1 MGLITFQFQFLGV
14 TPQTPVG
21 EGRPV
26 NPRPGFTP
34 STAFGVTECGFDD
47 WRQIYRYET
56 NFNSL
61 FFILF
66 TL

>member
-47 WRQIYRYET
+47 
-56 NFNSL
+56 
-61 FFILF
+61 
-66 TL
+66 